1 MNAVMGKVLWVNLTS
16 GEITEEQIPPQ
27 VYEKVL
33 SGLGL
38 AAWLLYQRIP
48 AGADPLGPQNI
59 LGFVPGLLT
68 ATGSLMTGRWMVTG
82 KSPLTH
88 TWGDAN
94 CGGTLAP
101 AIKQCGY
108 DGIFFTGISPRPVY
122 LLVDHGRAELCDA
135 ADLWGK
141 DARDTENAL
150 LARFTDRQGSAA
162 VIGTAGEKLSLIAGI
177 SNDQGRLAARSGL
190 GAVMGSKRL
199 KALVLH
205 GAYRVPVHDPEEM
218 KRLSTGFARYTNFQP
233 PFLNGKGMAFLG
245 WMMQKLPL
253 QMRQDGM
260 LYKVLLKK
268 WGTTSLN
275 QFSIETGDSPIKNW
289 SGTHVE
295 YGLRTSSRLDPDR
308 ILKREISK
316 YHCYSCPVGCG
327 GYCSLTGGGETHK
340 PEYETVLA
348 LSGMLMTD
356 DLEMIF
362 EANEKLNR
370 AGMDSISAGGSI
382 AFAIECYERGIL
394 TREDTNGL
402 ELTWGN
408 SGAAMQLLDLMIRR
422 EGIGDVLA
430 DGSKAAAA
438 RIGKGSEQFAIH
450 ASGQELAMH
459 DGRNDPGFALHA
471 AVEPTPG
478 RHTIGSYQY
487 YEMFQLWTKVKSL
500 PKVRQ
505 MFYPKGSKYIP
516 NEEKARWSAACSQFT
531 QLMNGAGMCLFGGLI
546 GVNRLPIF
554 EWLNAAT
561 GWHKTPEEYLQIGWN
576 IQTIRQAFNAREKI
590 CLRHSMQPRSL
601 GTPPLPKGAN
611 RGRSVSL
618 QELTRQYYQE
628 MRWDEESGRPNPQSL
643 IDLGLPSYE
652 A

>member
-1 MNAVMGKVLWVNLTS
+1 MNAVMGKVLWVNLST
-16 GEITEEQIPPQ
+16 GEITEETIADDI
-27 VYEKVL
+27 YEKVL

-38 AAWLLYQRIP
+38 AAYLQYQRIP
-48 AGADPLGPQNI
+48 AGADPLGPENI
-59 LGFVPGLLT
+59 LGFVSGLLT

-108 DGIFFTGISPRPVY
+108 DGIFFTGISPKPVY
-122 LLVDHGRAELCDA
+122 LLVDHGRAELRDA
-135 ADLWGK
+135 GSLWGK
-141 DARDTENAL
+141 DAREAETEL
-150 LARFTDRQGSAA
+150 LAQFTDRQGAAA
-162 VIGTAGEKLSLIAGI
+162 VIGTSGEKLSLIAGI

-190 GAVMGSKRL
+190 GAVMGSKHL

-205 GAYRVPVHDPEEM
+205 GAYRIPVNDPAEM
-218 KRLSTGFARYTNFQP
+218 KRLSEGFAKYTNFQP

-245 WMMQKLPL
+245 LMMQKLPL

-289 SGTHVE
+289 SGTNVN
-295 YGLRTSSRLDPDR
+295 YGLRTSARIDPDR
-308 ILKREISK
+308 ILERELSK

-327 GYCSLTGGGETHK
+327 GMCSLAGGGETHK
-340 PEYETVLA
+340 PEYETVLS
-348 LSGMLMTD
+348 LSGMLMTN

-370 AGMDSISAGGSI
+370 AGMDSISAGGTI
-382 AFAIECYERGIL
+382 AFAFECYEKGIL
-394 TREDTNGL
+394 TREDTGGL
-402 ELTWGN
+402 ELKWGD
-408 SGAAMQLLDLMIRR
+408 STAAMKLLDLMIQR

-430 DGSKAAAA
+430 DGTKSAAA
-438 RIGKGSEQFAIH
+438 RIGKGADQYAIH

-500 PKVRQ
+500 PRVRP
-505 MFYPKGSKYIP
+505 MFYPKGHKYLS
-516 NEEKARWSAACSQFT
+516 NAEKATWSAACSQFT

-561 GWHKTPEEYLQIGWN
+561 GWKKSTEEYMRIGWN

-590 CLRHSMQPRSL
+590 ALQHQMNARSL
-601 GTPPLPKGAN
+601 GQPALADGAN
-611 RGRSVSL
+611 RGRSVDL
-618 QELTRQYYQE
+618 QDLTRQYWKR
-628 MRWDEESGRPNPQSL
+628 MGWDDATGRPDPQT
-643 IDLGLPSYE
+643 ITALGLPSFE
-652 A
+652 G